1 MRVLVAPKEREKVGA
16 KTRRTV
22 IGDDVSCL
30 PEIYQDDVNMAIW
43 NRSLDPLLH
52 ASVAHLVETDPGF
65 QIGLMTTPRSVY
77 KSLVKALPDSDTDVL
92 AEDVACLVDMFSYL
106 FEVERVGLRLTV
118 LRGAMCPRFHVDKVP
133 CRLIST
139 YVGPGTQ
146 WLEHQTVDR
155 SKLGPSACP
164 ESDHQRGTYTS
175 EQDIRVVQSGAVGL
189 LKGEAWDGNE
199 GAGLVHRSPS
209 VEGASRLLLTLDFG
223 R

>member
-1 MRVLVAPKEREKVGA
+1 MNVLAALQEPAKTGA

-22 IGDDVSCL
+22 ISDDVSCL

-43 NRSLDPLLH
+43 NRALDPLLR
-52 ASVAHLVETDPGF
+52 ASITRLVMTDPSF

-77 KSLVKALPDSDTDVL
+77 KSLIKALPDSNTDVL
-92 AEDVACLVDMFSYL
+92 AEDITCLVDMFSCL
-106 FEVERVGLRLTV
+106 FEVEHVGLRLTV
-118 LRGAMCPRFHVDKVP
+118 LHGAMCPRFHVDKVP

-155 SKLGPSACP
+155 SKLGPSASLA
-164 ESDHQRGTYTS
+164 SDHERGTYTS

-209 VEGASRLLLTLDFG
+209 VEGAVRLLLTLDFG

>member
-1 MRVLVAPKEREKVGA
+1 MSVLAALQEPAKTGA

-22 IGDDVSCL
+22 ISDDVSCL

-43 NRSLDPLLH
+43 NRALDPLLR
-52 ASVAHLVETDPGF
+52 ASVTRLVMTDPSF
-65 QIGLMTTPRSVY
+65 QIGLMTTPRSAY
-77 KSLVKALPDSDTDVL
+77 KSLIKALPDSNTNVL
-92 AEDVACLVDMFSYL
+92 AEDITCLVDMFSCL
-106 FEVERVGLRLTV
+106 FEVEHVGLRLTV

>member
-1 MRVLVAPKEREKVGA
+1 MSVLAALQEPAKTGA

-22 IGDDVSCL
+22 ISDDVSCL

-43 NRSLDPLLH
+43 NRALDPLLR
-52 ASVAHLVETDPGF
+52 ASVTRLVMIDPSF
-65 QIGLMTTPRSVY
+65 QIGLMTTPRSAY
-77 KSLVKALPDSDTDVL
+77 KSLIKALPDSNTDVL
-92 AEDVACLVDMFSYL
+92 AEDITCLVDMFSCL
-106 FEVERVGLRLTV
+106 FEVEHVGLRLTV

-175 EQDIRVVQSGAVGL
+175 EQDIRVVQSGAVSL

-199 GAGLVHRSPS
+199 GAGLVHRSPN

>member
-1 MRVLVAPKEREKVGA
+1 MSVLAAPQERAKIGA

-30 PEIYQDDVNMAIW
+30 PEIYQDDVNMTVW
-43 NRSLDPLLH
+43 NRTLDPLLR
-52 ASVAHLVETDPGF
+52 ASVTHLVMTDPGF
-65 QIGLMTTPRSVY
+65 QVSLMTTPRSVF
-77 KSLVKALPDSDTDVL
+77 KSLIKVLPDSDTDVL
-92 AEDVACLVDMFSYL
+92 AEDITCLVDMFSCL
-106 FEVERVGLRLTV
+106 FNVEHVGLRLTV
-118 LRGAMCPRFHVDKVP
+118 LRSAMCPRFHVDKVP

-146 WLEHQTVDR
+146 WLEYPRVDR
-155 SKLGPSACP
+155 SKLGPSASL
-164 ESDHQRGTYTS
+164 ESDRERGTYTA
-175 EQDIRVVQSGAVGL
+175 EQDIRVLDSGAVGL

-209 VEGASRLLLTLDFG
+209 SEDASRLLLTLDFG

>member
-1 MRVLVAPKEREKVGA
+1 M
-16 KTRRTV
+16 
-22 IGDDVSCL
+22 
-30 PEIYQDDVNMAIW
+30 
-43 NRSLDPLLH
+43 
-52 ASVAHLVETDPGF
+52 
-65 QIGLMTTPRSVY
+65 
-77 KSLVKALPDSDTDVL
+77 
-92 AEDVACLVDMFSYL
+92 
-106 FEVERVGLRLTV
+106 
-118 LRGAMCPRFHVDKVP
+118 
-133 CRLIST
+133 
-139 YVGPGTQ
+139 GPGTQ

>member
-1 MRVLVAPKEREKVGA
+1 VSVLAALQEPAKTGA

-22 IGDDVSCL
+22 ISDDVSCL

-43 NRSLDPLLH
+43 NRALDPLLR
-52 ASVAHLVETDPGF
+52 ASVTRLVMTDPSF
-65 QIGLMTTPRSVY
+65 QIGLMTTPRSAY
-77 KSLVKALPDSDTDVL
+77 KSLIKALPNSNSNVL
-92 AEDVACLVDMFSYL
+92 AEDITCLVDMFSCL
-106 FEVERVGLRLTV
+106 FEVEHVGLRLTV

>member
-1 MRVLVAPKEREKVGA
+1 MSVLAALQEPAKTGA

-43 NRSLDPLLH
+43 NRALDPLLR
-52 ASVAHLVETDPGF
+52 ASVTRLVMTDPSF

-92 AEDVACLVDMFSYL
+92 AEDITCLVDMFSCL
-106 FEVERVGLRLTV
+106 FEVEHVGLRLTV

-155 SKLGPSACP
+155 SKLGPSACS
-164 ESDHQRGTYTS
+164 ESDHERGTYTS
-175 EQDIRVVQSGAVGL
+175 EQDIRVLQSGAVGL

>member
-1 MRVLVAPKEREKVGA
+1 MSVLAAILKRAEMGA

-22 IGDDVSCL
+22 IGDNVSCL
-30 PEIYQDDVNMAIW
+30 PEIYQDDVNMAVW
-43 NRSLDPLLH
+43 NRSLDPLLR
-52 ASVAHLVETDPGF
+52 ASVAHLVSTDPGL
-65 QIGLMTTPRSVY
+65 QVSLMTTPRSAY
-77 KSLVKALPDSDTDVL
+77 TSLVKLLPDSDTHVL
-92 AEDVACLVDMFSYL
+92 AEDVACLVDMFAYL
-106 FEVERVGLRLTV
+106 FDIEHVGLRLTV

-146 WLEHQTVDR
+146 WLEHRTVDR
-155 SKLGPSACP
+155 SKLGPSASL
-164 ESDHQRGTYTS
+164 ESDHERGTYTA
-175 EQDIRVVQSGAVGL
+175 EQDIRVLESGAVGL

-209 VEGASRLLLTLDFG
+209 SEDTSRLLLTLDFG

>member
-1 MRVLVAPKEREKVGA
+1 MNVLAALQEPAKTGA

-22 IGDDVSCL
+22 ISDDVSCL

-43 NRSLDPLLH
+43 NRALDPLLR
-52 ASVAHLVETDPGF
+52 ASVTRLVMTDPSF
-65 QIGLMTTPRSVY
+65 QIGLMTTPRSAY
-77 KSLVKALPDSDTDVL
+77 KSLIKALPDSNTDVL
-92 AEDVACLVDMFSYL
+92 AEDITCLVDMFSCL
-106 FEVERVGLRLTV
+106 FEVEHVGLRLTV

-209 VEGASRLLLTLDFG
+209 VEGAVRLLLTLDFG